1 MMKSNIN
8 YNQFGL
14 SSESAAK
21 ISYIDT

>member
-1 MMKSNIN
+1 MKSNIN